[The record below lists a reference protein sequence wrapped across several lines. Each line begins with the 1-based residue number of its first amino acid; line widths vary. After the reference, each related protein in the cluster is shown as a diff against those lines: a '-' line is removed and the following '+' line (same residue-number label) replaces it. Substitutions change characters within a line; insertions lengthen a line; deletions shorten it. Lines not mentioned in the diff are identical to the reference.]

1 MLVIFM
7 YAYEWDK
14 DTGGYNLTPKIEGL
28 AKEVRPVFFEELEF
42 LGLDKNFGWQF
53 PKSKE
58 PLCWAEGRRYFYR
71 GELVAET
78 QGGNLFD
85 LPTLKNVTP
94 NLSLSPVDIKSMI
107 AKNENLMNGMIQ
119 RTLKEIYATFK
130 AYKNKVDL
138 FYVAFSGGKDS
149 MVMLDLVH
157 RALPHDS
164 FEVIFGDTTMELSDT
179 YKTVKET
186 KKIFSDLKWH
196 TARAPFDALDSWKFM
211 GPPARKIRWCCSVH
225 KASPSLFKVKEII
238 AERRRCPVA
247 DVKNF
252 RAMAFVGI
260 RAEESVQRSTYA
272 KISISR
278 KHPAQINFYPILEW
292 TTAEIFLYLFAENL
306 PFSQSYRNG
315 LPRVGCKFCP
325 MASLWYDCT
334 TNHYYPA
341 ETAPYIEIV
350 RSLANKNF
358 ADDEDYR
365 RYFSE
370 RGWQARGSGKTL
382 SLGENKIEVVKDS
395 DRYKFIISNANY
407 SWRKWV
413 PVLGEIV
420 EVGANKFSLQYEDES
435 IIFSVNTQADK
446 EIIFLC
452 VSELDKKWIRFL
464 SLLKNV
470 LNKAA
475 YCRNCRD
482 CMIECPHGALTIT
495 ADNVQ
500 IKNCQHCYR
509 CLDKPQGC
517 LAAWSLEIRGGENLQ
532 SKKISAYRSFGFQKE
547 WLKIFFDDPKNFKT
561 GERIINDHVTSFIGW
576 SKHARLLDEK
586 NLPLEVVEKFIS
598 LGADNSKVWGYIFVN
613 LAYNSN
619 LINLFIK
626 SCDFNETRDMN
637 FFVEMFGSSHS
648 DTTKKNAL
656 KALKATL
663 RNCPIG
669 EELGQGIC
677 EVKGNAVVSITRTAW
692 QNPEPLVILYS
703 LYQFAEHGENLYS
716 FTLTD
721 LLDDSDEREALSPKI
736 LFGLD
741 EEILRPLL
749 QGLANDYPDYIRV
762 DFNKGIQENIF
773 LNKDKTSGDVVQL
786 F

>member
-14 DTGGYNLTPKIEGL
+14 YTGGYNLTPKIEGL
-28 AKEVRPVFFEELEF
+28 AKDVRPVFFEELEF

-71 GELVAET
+71 GELCAET

-85 LPTLKNVTP
+85 LPALKNVRP
-94 NLSLSPVDIKSMI
+94 DLSLSPVDIKAML

-179 YKTVKET
+179 YKTVEKT

-225 KASPSLFKVKEII
+225 KAGPSLVKVKEII
-238 AERRRCPVA
+238 AERRHCSVA

-252 RAMAFVGI
+252 RAMAFIGV
-260 RAEESVQRSTYA
+260 RSEESEKRSTYD
-272 KISISR
+272 KISVSR
-278 KHPAQINFYPILEW
+278 KHPAQLNFYPILKW

-306 PFSQSYRNG
+306 PFNQCYRNG
-315 LPRVGCKFCP
+315 LPRVGCKLCP
-325 MASLWYDCT
+325 MSSTWYDCT
-334 TNHYYPA
+334 VNHHYSK

-350 RSLANKNF
+350 RSLTNKNF
-358 ADDEDYR
+358 VDDDWR
-365 RYFSE
+365 DYFSD

-382 SLGENKIEVVKDS
+382 LIGEKKIEVVKDS
-395 DRYKFIISNANY
+395 KRYDFIITNANY
-407 SWRKWV
+407 SCHKWL
-413 PVLGEIV
+413 PVIGDIV
-420 EVGANKFSLQYEDES
+420 EIGDNKFSLQYEDTS
-435 IIFSVNTQADK
+435 IIFSVDTQDGK
-446 EIIFLC
+446 EIISLR
-452 VSELDKKWIRFL
+452 VSELDKRAIKFL
-464 SLLKNV
+464 SQLKNV

-482 CMIECPHGALTIT
+482 CMIECSHGALTIT
-495 ADNVQ
+495 ADDVQ
-500 IKNCQHCYR
+500 IKNCRHCYR

-532 SKKISAYRSFGFQKE
+532 SKKISAYRGFGFQKE

-561 GERIINDHVTSFIGW
+561 GDRIINDRVTSFIDW
-576 SKHARLLDEK
+576 SKHSGLLDQK

-598 LGADNSKVWGYIFVN
+598 LGADSLKVWGYIFMN

-619 LINLFIK
+619 LINLFVK
-626 SCDFNETRDMN
+626 SCDFNELRDNN
-637 FFVEMFGSSHS
+637 FLLEMFKSSHS
-648 DTTKKNAL
+648 ETTKKNAL

-663 RNCPIG
+663 RYSPIG

-677 EVKGNAVVSITRTAW
+677 EVKGNAVVSITRTVW

-703 LYQFAEHGENLYS
+703 LYQFAEHSENLYS
-716 FTLTD
+716 FTLTE

-773 LNKDKTSGDVVQL
+773 LNKDKNSGEVVQL